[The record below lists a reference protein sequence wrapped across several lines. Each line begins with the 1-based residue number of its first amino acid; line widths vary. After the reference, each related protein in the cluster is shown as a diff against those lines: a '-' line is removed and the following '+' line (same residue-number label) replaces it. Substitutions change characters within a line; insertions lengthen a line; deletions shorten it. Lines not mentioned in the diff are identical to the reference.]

1 MSNTY
6 TLLKKYDIINS
17 YEVSQ
22 MKNVNELQIYLND
35 LKNRIE
41 NIADNNAEMSVFAF
55 AQNYDEKSQCFNYP
69 TFRINL
75 KMQDIKDYANT
86 LLSKA
91 YSALNKTSDIKEFN
105 YNNNKTTIDFIDISK
120 DNSNSEKIKNCMEK
134 ILVSNTESL
143 KLARKAANCLAVHI
157 KFDSNDIFLFAKGCP
172 FVKQKQFVFTF
183 DEFDFANPVKCDLK
197 FPLSLSACVFNNE
210 VYLFGNLI
218 ESIFGFENSL
228 KEQMSDAIKDI
239 KNSNLFSEESICA
252 LEEYSSKG
260 KNYYCYNNYDKS
272 KLNAIKSNNQ
282 YAKQFLK
289 RYEIQKNSQG
299 ELLIDTEDKQ
309 KMINKFLCNDLKRD
323 YIDINQIY
331 DAPGNEVIN

>member
-6 TLLKKYDIINS
+6 TLLKKYDIIIS
-17 YEVSQ
+17 YEVPQ

-172 FVKQKQFVFTF
+172 FVKQK
-183 DEFDFANPVKCDLK
+183 
-197 FPLSLSACVFNNE
+197 
-210 VYLFGNLI
+210 
-218 ESIFGFENSL
+218 
-228 KEQMSDAIKDI
+228 
-239 KNSNLFSEESICA
+239 
-252 LEEYSSKG
+252 
-260 KNYYCYNNYDKS
+260 
-272 KLNAIKSNNQ
+272 
-282 YAKQFLK
+282 
-289 RYEIQKNSQG
+289 
-299 ELLIDTEDKQ
+299 
-309 KMINKFLCNDLKRD
+309 
-323 YIDINQIY
+323 
-331 DAPGNEVIN
+331 